1 MCSIVR
7 CRWGSNPTSPPT
19 GRRPG
24 VVEWQPCVAF
34 DLGVPLGMQA
44 PGAVVVMQAGV
55 VYDSSRP
62 EALVAEA
69 RARLPGPG
77 QVVST
82 SPNPRLPA
90 PRAQVHYRH
99 DHECFC
105 PAPRTRAGGWNRSN
119 PSRVAPADPTRA
131 RGEVRRDGMDRTAL
145 EGHAVAYSSRQGRP
159 GYG

>member
-1 MCSIVR
+1 M
-7 CRWGSNPTSPPT
+7 
-19 GRRPG
+19 
-24 VVEWQPCVAF
+24 AF
-34 DLGVPLGMQA
+34 DLVVPLGMQA
-44 PGAVVVMQAGV
+44 PGAVVVMHAGV

-82 SPNPRLPA
+82 SPIPRLPA
-90 PRAQVHYRH
+90 PKALQALSRMLLSGASYPGRW
-99 DHECFC
+99 
-105 PAPRTRAGGWNRSN
+105 GGVESN
-119 PSRVAPADPTRA
+119 PSRMAPADPTRA
-131 RGEVRRDGMDRTAL
+131 EGEVLRVGMNRTAL